1 MFLGKVHRGQFGT
14 LDIFNRGVK
23 LANGMDIEFAEC
35 RECGQVYDHRSG
47 SGRYPRVCVK
57 CGAEFVAVNLVG
69 VRGDEAK
76 RMLREMRE
84 ARGKE
89 AR

>member
-1 MFLGKVHRGQFGT
+1 MFAKEKQNETFGT
-14 LDIFNRGVK
+14 LDIFNRGER
-23 LANGMDIEFAEC
+23 LADGMDIEFAEC
-35 RECGQVYDHRSG
+35 RECGQIYDRRNAAGQYPHR
-47 SGRYPRVCVK
+47 CVR

-84 ARGKE
+84 AGR
-89 AR
+89 

>member
-1 MFLGKVHRGQFGT
+1 MFAKEKQKENFGT
-14 LDIFNRGVK
+14 LDIFNRGER
-23 LANGMDIEFAEC
+23 LADGMDIEFAEC
-35 RECGQVYDHRSG
+35 RECGQIYDRRNAA
-47 SGRYPRVCVK
+47 GRYPHRCMR

-84 ARGKE
+84 AGR
-89 AR
+89 